1 MKKKALPVGTMF
13 LVLVIALAAVGV
25 GYALWSETL
34 TIQGT
39 VQTGEVDVEFSQHP
53 VEECVD
59 VAGVG
64 DCLPEVT
71 DDWDK
76 SAAAD
81 CSVEWLGSEGEDPS
95 LDNGANLLQVS
106 VTGMYPSYHCKVN
119 FDVTSTGN
127 VPVHVW
133 QPEPT
138 GDIPEWV
145 ATDFDCYEDGVQLHQ
160 GGTTGICTIDIHF
173 TNDTAPEENSGP
185 YTFGWTILATQWNED
200 PVAPGPIV
208 LLEGSYAVVSS
219 PVEIENLAGLDYEIL
234 DNGDGTVTFNLWPT
248 LFDGSPIL
256 KALTVGIVNEAGTFS
271 QDITY
276 GSSDGTPPDDE
287 LVSVD
292 GGVTYSYTAPA
303 GSLTSGEVGIFLMV
317 NGRAPD
323 DGNDLQ
329 RWIGIVPA
337 TTSNDWGG
345 FDFTWANR
353 FKITLP

>member
-1 MKKKALPVGTMF
+1 M
-13 LVLVIALAAVGV
+13 
-25 GYALWSETL
+25 
-34 TIQGT
+34 
-39 VQTGEVDVEFSQHP
+39 
-53 VEECVD
+53 
-59 VAGVG
+59 
-64 DCLPEVT
+64 
-71 DDWDK
+71 
-76 SAAAD
+76 
-81 CSVEWLGSEGEDPS
+81 
-95 LDNGANLLQVS
+95 
-106 VTGMYPSYHCKVN
+106 
-119 FDVTSTGN
+119 
-127 VPVHVW
+127 
-133 QPEPT
+133 
-138 GDIPEWV
+138 
-145 ATDFDCYEDGVQLHQ
+145 
-160 GGTTGICTIDIHF
+160 
-173 TNDTAPEENSGP
+173 
-185 YTFGWTILATQWNED
+185 
-200 PVAPGPIV
+200 
-208 LLEGSYAVVSS
+208 LEGSYAVVSS